1 MTAMV
6 RRLVAAVRPTP
17 RKPLLIGRDA
27 TGTPCYLLV
36 SPYRPI
42 PAGGRAMTITQYL
55 DDRFDPSRKARS
67 GTQ

>member
-1 MTAMV
+1 MMAV
-6 RRLVAAVRPTP
+6 LKQVAAKFATR
-17 RKPLLIGRDA
+17 RPLLIGRDSS
-27 TGTPCYLLV
+27 GTPCYLLV

-67 GTQ
+67 GKQ